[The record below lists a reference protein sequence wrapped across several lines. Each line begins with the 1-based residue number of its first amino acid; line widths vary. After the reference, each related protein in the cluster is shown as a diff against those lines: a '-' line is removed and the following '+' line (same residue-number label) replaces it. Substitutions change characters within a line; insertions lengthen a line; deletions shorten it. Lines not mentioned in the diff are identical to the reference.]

1 MFQSGANAA
10 AILGRFVG
18 SLRRFG
24 APGGVRYGESVSK
37 SNRSVLM
44 RFSSSRTDSE
54 DRLVAN
60 PPIPTKQFR
69 SLAQS
74 ARRSVPSNE

>member
-10 AILGRFVG
+10 AILERFVG
-18 SLRRFG
+18 SLRRFEV
-24 APGGVRYGESVSK
+24 PRGVRYGESVSK

-44 RFSSSRTDSE
+44 RFSASRNDAE

-60 PPIPTKQFR
+60 PPIPTKQSR